1 MRARRS
7 GRRSSIVNDIK
18 AKPGA
23 PEPAGFEFFIRREF
37 DAPLDRMWRAWSD
50 PERMSHWWGPKGSK
64 TEVVKLDFRPGG
76 ICHYRM
82 DFEGQTMWGKLRY
95 REIEPK
101 QRLVFIVSFSDENE
115 GITVHPMNPGWP
127 RQILST
133 ITFSEKDGKTTVT
146 VRWVPYEAT
155 DPEREVFE
163 VGRDAMQAG
172 WTGTLDRLETDLATA

>member
-1 MRARRS
+1 M
-7 GRRSSIVNDIK
+7 NDIK

-37 DAPLDRMWRAWSD
+37 DAPLDRMWCAWSD

>member
-1 MRARRS
+1 
-7 GRRSSIVNDIK
+7 
-18 AKPGA
+18 
-23 PEPAGFEFFIRREF
+23 
-37 DAPLDRMWRAWSD
+37 
-50 PERMSHWWGPKGSK
+50 
-64 TEVVKLDFRPGG
+64 
-76 ICHYRM
+76 
-82 DFEGQTMWGKLRY
+82 
-95 REIEPK
+95 
-101 QRLVFIVSFSDENE
+101 
-115 GITVHPMNPGWP
+115 MNPGWP

>member
-1 MRARRS
+1 M
-7 GRRSSIVNDIK
+7 NDIK

-82 DFEGQTMWGKLRY
+82 DFEGQTMWGA
-95 REIEPK
+95 
-101 QRLVFIVSFSDENE
+101 
-115 GITVHPMNPGWP
+115 GCPMRRPIQSARCSRSG
-127 RQILST
+127 
-133 ITFSEKDGKTTVT
+133 
-146 VRWVPYEAT
+146 AT
-155 DPEREVFE
+155 
-163 VGRDAMQAG
+163 Q
-172 WTGTLDRLETDLATA
+172 

>member
-64 TEVVKLDFRPGG
+64 TEVVKLDFRPDG

-95 REIEPK
+95 SR
-101 QRLVFIVSFSDENE
+101 SS
-115 GITVHPMNPGWP
+115 P
-127 RQILST
+127 RSALSLLFRSPT
-133 ITFSEKDGKTTVT
+133 RTRASRCI
-146 VRWVPYEAT
+146 R
-155 DPEREVFE
+155 
-163 VGRDAMQAG
+163 
-172 WTGTLDRLETDLATA
+172 